1 MELTKQTK
9 KHIMQMLAFAILLY
23 CGIEHFDVVINA
35 VRFILGII
43 MPFLVGGVIA
53 FIFNVPMKKIEKHL
67 FAKNKKM
74 EKWRRPLAYLL
85 TLLLVIGIIVLV
97 LVVVIPELGNTISM
111 LVAQIPVAFDAVAE
125 WANDM
130 LKEYP
135 ALEPAVA
142 ELDINW
148 SSVSASVV
156 DFIQSIASGLVSSGV
171 GFFSGVVSGVATF
184 VIAFTFSIYVLF
196 QKERLQRQ
204 AKQIL
209 YALLPEKVTEKIISV
224 ASLSN
229 QIFSNFLSGQCVE
242 AVILGTLFVI
252 TMTIF
257 RMPYAMLTGIVIAIT
272 ALVPI
277 FGAFIGCVVGML
289 LIVMVNPIQAIWF
302 LILFLVLQQLE
313 GNLIYPHVV
322 GNSVGLPS
330 IWVLAAVTIGGNL
343 FGIAGILIFIPLC
356 SVLYALFR
364 DFVKMRLRKRG
375 IKSERYS

>member
-1 MELTKQTK
+1 M
-9 KHIMQMLAFAILLY
+9 
-23 CGIEHFDVVINA
+23 
-35 VRFILGII
+35 
-43 MPFLVGGVIA
+43 
-53 FIFNVPMKKIEKHL
+53 
-67 FAKNKKM
+67 
-74 EKWRRPLAYLL
+74 
-85 TLLLVIGIIVLV
+85 
-97 LVVVIPELGNTISM
+97 
-111 LVAQIPVAFDAVAE
+111 
-125 WANDM
+125 
-130 LKEYP
+130 
-135 ALEPAVA
+135 
-142 ELDINW
+142 
-148 SSVSASVV
+148 
-156 DFIQSIASGLVSSGV
+156 
-171 GFFSGVVSGVATF
+171 
-184 VIAFTFSIYVLF
+184 
-196 QKERLQRQ
+196 
-204 AKQIL
+204 
-209 YALLPEKVTEKIISV
+209 
-224 ASLSN
+224 
-229 QIFSNFLSGQCVE
+229 E